1 MMQHGAGRARLG
13 HASGIEHRHRIAEAV
28 DDAEIVADQQHREIA
43 AHAQFVEQRQDL
55 RLDGD
60 VECGR
65 GFVEQQQVGLA
76 REGSGNAHPLLH
88 AARELMGVAPHY
100 VSRPRHAQLGEQ
112 IGATLPGEA
121 RLDAEMEPHR
131 LGELAA
137 DGQGRIERGG
147 RVLENDAD
155 AATAQHRRFTQ
166 KIVAIEAQAL
176 RADPRG
182 RTEQTQQRQHDGRL
196 ARSRFAHQAQ
206 HAAGRDGERH
216 VVERL
221 QPAATRGV
229 GDRQDLDVERG
240 GGERER
246 VRHDRGPVNAGRV
259 ARAGLRRPD

>member
-1 MMQHGAGRARLG
+1 M
-13 HASGIEHRHRIAEAV
+13 GI
-28 DDAEIVADQQHREIA
+28 
-43 AHAQFVEQRQDL
+43 
-55 RLDGD
+55 
-60 VECGR
+60 
-65 GFVEQQQVGLA
+65 
-76 REGSGNAHPLLH
+76 
-88 AARELMGVAPHY
+88 APHY
-100 VSRPRHAQLGEQ
+100 VGGPRHAQLGEQ
-112 IGATLPGEA
+112 IGASLPGEA
-121 RLDAEMEPHR
+121 RLDTKMEPHR
-131 LGELAA
+131 LGQLAA

-155 AATAQHRRFTQ
+155 AATAQHWRFTQ

-221 QPAATRGV
+221 QPAAARGV
-229 GDRQDLDVERG
+229 GDRQRLDVERG
-240 GGERER
+240 ILECER
-246 VRHDRGPVNAGRV
+246 VRHASDRADADRD